1 MLFKVFFFTLV
12 ASVFAATFR
21 IRDLVATRGLQA
33 ATFEDRL
40 AVVVGDAVQD
50 EQDQTRYPVV
60 FWMGVNHPQGPFS
73 LRKTIKPQNLI
84 NFQTY
89 WAHSPAA
96 DFDSSNQPQV
106 DRLDA
111 CGDLIFGLGPIE
123 TLLDEGMT
131 ECKARLVGG
140 AVCLDA
146 GFSGMVYVAELRR
159 RYTRTLEHAW
169 NGVGHFY
176 A

>member
-1 MLFKVFFFTLV
+1 MLFKAFFLTLA

-21 IRDLVATRGLQA
+21 IRDLVVTRGLQA

-40 AVVVGDAVQD
+40 AVVVGDAIQD
-50 EQDQTRYPVV
+50 EQDQTRYPVI

-73 LRKTIKPQNLI
+73 VRRTIKPQNLVK
-84 NFQTY
+84 FQTY
-89 WAHSPAA
+89 WTQNPNA
-96 DFDSSNQPQV
+96 DFDRTNLVQV
-106 DRLDA
+106 ARLDA

-123 TLLDEGMT
+123 TILDEGMT

-146 GFSGMVYVAELRR
+146 GFKGMVYVAELRR
-159 RYTRTLEHAW
+159 HYTRTLEHAW
-169 NGVGHFY
+169 NYVGRFL